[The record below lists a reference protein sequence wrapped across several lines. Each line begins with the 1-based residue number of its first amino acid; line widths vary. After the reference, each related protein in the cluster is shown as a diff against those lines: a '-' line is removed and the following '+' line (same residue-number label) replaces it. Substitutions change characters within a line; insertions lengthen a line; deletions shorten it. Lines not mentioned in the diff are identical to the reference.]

1 MDFVKRVKRDLIFS
15 RSFNCT
21 RNYIRHTP
29 GEVSTYVNGH
39 LCHVSSN
46 LDPADLRL
54 QYKLVV
60 LGGGRQ
66 AQNRGG
72 DLRRITIHSKEFSA
86 PEMRNLY
93 YHLAEEN
100 PAIGGRLVKIQAA
113 FRGHSKVNISY
124 IGILNILL

>member
-1 MDFVKRVKRDLIFS
+1 ML
-15 RSFNCT
+15 NT
-21 RNYIRHTP
+21 

-60 LGGGRQ
+60 LGGVRQ

-72 DLRRITIHSKEFSA
+72 DLRRITIHSKDFDA
-86 PEMRNLY
+86 AGMRHLY
-93 YHLAEEN
+93 YHLAGEN
-100 PAIGGRLVKIQAA
+100 PAVGGRAVKIQAA
-113 FRGHSKVNISY
+113 FRGFNKVM
-124 IGILNILL
+124 

>member
-1 MDFVKRVKRDLIFS
+1 MRIFS
-15 RSFNCT
+15 
-21 RNYIRHTP
+21 

-39 LCHVSSN
+39 LCHISNN

-72 DLRRITIHSKEFSA
+72 DIRRITIHSTEFNDL
-86 PEMRNLY
+86 EMRSLY
-93 YHLAEEN
+93 YELANEN
-100 PAIGGRLVKIQAA
+100 PAIGGRAVKIQAA
-113 FRGHSKVNISY
+113 FRGYYKVRAK
-124 IGILNILL
+124 L